1 MGLSPAYAFV
11 EGEIMKAM
19 VVTLE
24 AMTDLC
30 RALFG
35 SSEWAVPSYA
45 GTRLGS
51 PAISRQTSEDNIAGS
66 WRFV

>member
-11 EGEIMKAM
+11 EGEIMKEM

-24 AMTDLC
+24 TMTELC

-35 SSEWAVPSYA
+35 SAEWAVSSRG
-45 GTRLGS
+45 GTRVNS
-51 PAISRQTSEDNIAGS
+51 PTISRQTSREDDLARP
-66 WRFV
+66 WFM